1 MSYVGS
7 ISDDPLAVAR
17 IVIITDPG
25 LCHYRDLN
33 TLHHMLCVGHT
44 IPMQRKLI
52 NIAKLAI

>member
-25 LCHYRDLN
+25 LCHYRNLN

-44 IPMQRKLI
+44 IPM
-52 NIAKLAI
+52 